1 MPVNAEHPRPVPAN
15 STPINA
21 LQLTMMAVS
30 EPEQGISEYE
40 RERLANIERNKSML
54 VSFV

>member
-1 MPVNAEHPRPVPAN
+1 
-15 STPINA
+15 
-21 LQLTMMAVS
+21 MMAVS

-54 VSFV
+54 VSLV